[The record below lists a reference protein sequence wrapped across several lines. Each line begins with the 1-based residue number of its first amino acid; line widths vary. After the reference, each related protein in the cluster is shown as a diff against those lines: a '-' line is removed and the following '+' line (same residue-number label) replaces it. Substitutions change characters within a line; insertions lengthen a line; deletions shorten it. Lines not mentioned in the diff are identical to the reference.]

1 MSWAV
6 AQTYGS
12 CERKAIDNLRRQ
24 GYEAFFPLFA
34 HPSKSDISRT
44 IESPLFPCYVFVQLE
59 PQQPWHSIN
68 NTYGVIRLLTDRNR
82 ICPRPTLV
90 PDEKIDEIL
99 FLAKAAIEP
108 MPIGTH
114 VRVRHRDSPFYDMS
128 GTVVEMSKSM
138 CVSVMMSIFN
148 RDVVVEFTNPNE
160 LEVE

>member
-1 MSWAV
+1 
-6 AQTYGS
+6 
-12 CERKAIDNLRRQ
+12 
-24 GYEAFFPLFA
+24 
-34 HPSKSDISRT
+34 
-44 IESPLFPCYVFVQLE
+44 
-59 PQQPWHSIN
+59 
-68 NTYGVIRLLTDRNR
+68 
-82 ICPRPTLV
+82 
-90 PDEKIDEIL
+90 
-99 FLAKAAIEP
+99 